1 MDAFNRLRV
10 GPRLL
15 LGFGIVLAIM
25 LVMILVGLGRMA
37 MIQENL
43 DHIVHEDY
51 AKITLLN
58 TMRDAVRFR
67 GIALRD
73 VVLQQDL
80 AFKRGE
86 LKRIKEA
93 RKAYQEAD
101 ASLGRLVTDTAEQA
115 LLERVRK
122 AEILSSDKITRV
134 VDATLSEDYAASQT
148 LIRDEVRPSQMELI
162 KQLDAMLGKLAENS
176 KARAEAAHAAYQSAR
191 ITLIV
196 LGLAALVLGAS
207 IALAITRSLTR
218 PLNDAVS
225 LAQRIAQG
233 DLTGQVNC
241 KGGDELA
248 HLLEALNAM
257 GQSLSELIGEVA
269 GTAGHLAH
277 ASQNLSDTVRETS
290 AQADSQTEQVMQVSA
305 STEQMSVSIAEV
317 ASSAESVAQAANR
330 TRGMAQDGNR
340 NMGASA
346 ENMQRIVASVAES
359 SAAITALSAQI
370 EQISQVTQ
378 VIRDIADQ
386 TNLLALNAAIEAA
399 RAGEQ
404 GRGFAVVADEVRK
417 LAERTAASTLS
428 IRETVD
434 AVAARTQ
441 AVVATMVKVS
451 HEVDENARISSTT
464 REMLGNIAKAAS
476 EVDELTQ
483 HIADATREQ
492 TRASHA
498 TTSAIERISQIFEQN
513 SIRLHEMQASAR
525 SLDQAADALKAM
537 VGRFS
542 LR

>member
-1 MDAFNRLRV
+1 MDALNRLRV

-25 LVMILVGLGRMA
+25 LVMILVGLARMA

-43 DHIVHEDY
+43 DQIVRQDY

-73 VVLQQDL
+73 VVLQEDI

-86 LKRIKEA
+86 LKRIKEV
-93 RKAYQEAD
+93 RKTYQEAD
-101 ASLGRLVTDTAEQA
+101 ASLGKLVTDPAEQA
-115 LLERVRK
+115 LLEGVRK
-122 AEILSSDKITRV
+122 AETLSSDKITQV
-134 VDATLSEDYAASQT
+134 VDATLSEDTATAQS
-148 LIRDEVRPSQMELI
+148 LIRDEVRPSQIELI
-162 KQLDAMLGKLAENS
+162 KQLDAMLGKLEKNS
-176 KARAEAAHAAYQSAR
+176 QDKSEAAHAAYQSAR
-191 ITLIV
+191 LSLIA
-196 LGLAALVLGAS
+196 LGLAALVLGGL

-218 PLNDAVS
+218 PLNDAVN
-225 LAQRIAQG
+225 LARRIAQG
-233 DLTGQVNC
+233 DLTGQVDS

-248 HLLEALNAM
+248 HLLAALNGM
-257 GQSLSELIGEVA
+257 NQSLSGLIGEVA
-269 GTAGHLAH
+269 GTARHLAQ
-277 ASQNLSDTVRETS
+277 ASESLSGTVRETS
-290 AQADSQTEQVMQVSA
+290 VQADSQTEQVMQVSA

-330 TRGMAQDGNR
+330 TRDMAQDGNR

-346 ENMQRIVASVAES
+346 ETMQRIVASVAES
-359 SAAITALSAQI
+359 SAAITALSSQI

-417 LAERTAASTLS
+417 LAERTASSTLS

-441 AVVATMVKVS
+441 AVVATMAKVS
-451 HEVDENARISSTT
+451 SEVDENARISATT
-464 REMLGNIAKAAS
+464 REMLGNIASAAS
-476 EVDELTQ
+476 AVDDLVG

-498 TTSAIERISQIFEQN
+498 TTGAIERISQIFEQN
-513 SIRLHEMQASAR
+513 SNRLHEMETSAQ
-525 SLDQAADALKAM
+525 SLDQAANALETM
-537 VGRFS
+537 VGRFN